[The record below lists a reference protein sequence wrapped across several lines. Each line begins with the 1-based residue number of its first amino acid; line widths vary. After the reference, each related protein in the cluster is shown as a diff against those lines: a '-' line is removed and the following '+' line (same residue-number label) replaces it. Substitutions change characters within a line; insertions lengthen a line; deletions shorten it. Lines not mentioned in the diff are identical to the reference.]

1 MLNLIHKDGTN
12 YVLLTELYEKLQ
24 LNPATFSRFIKEQIK
39 GNQYAEEGKEFS
51 SLGFKTSEKGGRPKE
66 DFILTISFAK
76 EIIMLSKSKV
86 GKVYRDWLISLD
98 TKVENNELL
107 SIPKVAL
114 LYKMIETFKFADYQI
129 KAEELH
135 KDRFILSSKVKGNIH
150 KLFAEN
156 RNEILGI
163 NNEMLKQE
171 LINMFQQGLIHKP
184 QAKNIRSRIALID
197 RYKLMR
203 NAVAD
208 YLISLQVSTHDA
220 ITFAETVMEVAKI
233 TQIEIRIKDEDT
245 LFEAKEN
252 VNTPLELIEL
262 TNNAKLLNK

>member
-1 MLNLIHKDGTN
+1 
-12 YVLLTELYEKLQ
+12 
-24 LNPATFSRFIKEQIK
+24 
-39 GNQYAEEGKEFS
+39 
-51 SLGFKTSEKGGRPKE
+51 
-66 DFILTISFAK
+66 
-76 EIIMLSKSKV
+76 
-86 GKVYRDWLISLD
+86 
-98 TKVENNELL
+98 
-107 SIPKVAL
+107 
-114 LYKMIETFKFADYQI
+114 MIETFKFADYQI

-171 LINMFQQGLIHKP
+171 LISMFQQGLIHKP
-184 QAKNIRSRIALID
+184 QAKNIRARIALID

-203 NAVAD
+203 NAVTD
-208 YLISLQVSTHDA
+208 YLISLQVNTHDA

-245 LFEAKEN
+245 LFDIKEN
-252 VNTPLELIEL
+252 ASTPLELIEL
-262 TNNAKLLNK
+262 TSNAKLLG

>member
-1 MLNLIHKDGTN
+1 MIRITNNQVSAREIHSLLDSQKAFSTWIKKKIKAAML
-12 YVLLTELYEKLQ
+12 
-24 LNPATFSRFIKEQIK
+24 
-39 GNQYAEEGKEFS
+39 EEGKDFIPKWEES
-51 SLGFKTSEKGGRPKE
+51 NGGRPSV
-66 DFILTISFAK
+66 DYLLTLESAK
-76 EIIMLSKSKV
+76 EIAVLQQTQK
-86 GKVYRDWLISLD
+86 GKELRKYLISLSE
-98 TKVENNELL
+98 KVENNELL

-135 KDRFILSSKVKGNIH
+135 KDRFILSNKVKGNIH

-203 NAVAD
+203 NAVTD
-208 YLISLQVSTHDA
+208 YLISLQVNTHDA

-245 LFEAKEN
+245 LFETKKN
-252 VNTPLELIEL
+252 VSTPLELIEL
-262 TNNAKLLNK
+262 TSNANLLSK